1 MSQDG
6 LVPISLDGVVA
17 LFTCLAIVIGV
28 VLWREHKRKVR
39 RREEYLAQFNSTHL
53 RMSRYKIGLVYRVVA
68 EADDEVTVVAVWDQ
82 GRAVVAEGEAVLPAE
97 TLIAYYKNRFGRTQF
112 RARLA
117 KLPLSFRYGVKHE
130 QIKACAV

>member
-6 LVPISLDGVVA
+6 LVPISLDGIVA
-17 LFTCLAIVIGV
+17 FFTCLAIVIGV

-97 TLIAYYKNRFGRTQF
+97 TPIAYYKNRFG
-112 RARLA
+112 
-117 KLPLSFRYGVKHE
+117 
-130 QIKACAV
+130 